1 MKNPVLLALLPVLAL
16 PALIWGAEGANLSVD
31 NFDGSSTIGTTWEI
45 YFDKN
50 NLGTKVNPFGF
61 ENGSAKSDKGK
72 HGHFSGHLGRNMDPW
87 PYAVAELTVD
97 QNGPKDLSAYKAIRF
112 HAKGDGK
119 TYRVG
124 LGRNAVTDHCQFQYS
139 FTAPKEWTVIVCPLD
154 KFAQPDWGKQIE
166 RSFKDVTTV
175 RFEAPAEG
183 DDVDFDLSFDDI
195 EFVTTLPAVK
205 KE

>member
-1 MKNPVLLALLPVLAL
+1 MKNRVIISFLPMFAL
-16 PALIWGAEGANLSVD
+16 PALIWGAEDAKLLVD
-31 NFDGSSTIGTTWEI
+31 NFDGNTTTGTTWEI
-45 YFDKN
+45 FFDKN

-61 ENGSAKSDKGK
+61 ETESAKSDKGK
-72 HGHFSGHLGRNMDPW
+72 HGHFFGHLGRNMEPW
-87 PYAVAELTVD
+87 PYAVAELKVD

-154 KFAQPDWGKQIE
+154 KFAQPDWGQQIE

-183 DDVDFDLSFDDI
+183 DDVDFDLSFDDV
-195 EFVTTLPAVK
+195 EFIAILPAVK
-205 KE
+205 KD